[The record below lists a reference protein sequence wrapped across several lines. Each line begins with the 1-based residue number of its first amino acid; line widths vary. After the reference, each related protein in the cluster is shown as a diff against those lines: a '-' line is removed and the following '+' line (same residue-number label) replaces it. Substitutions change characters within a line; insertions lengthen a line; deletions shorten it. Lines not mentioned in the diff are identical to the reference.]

1 MLLGAADTHQILQV
15 DLQRDIKL
23 VAQVVKVLNFKLPTV
38 PLYLK
43 WLTADSSLTISHF
56 PREGAH
62 PAHADGLYP
71 IPGCWAGQVVSMQEA
86 WSHEG
91 PDRRAFF

>member
-23 VAQVVKVLNFKLPTV
+23 VAQVVKVLNLKLPTV

-43 WLTADSSLTISHF
+43 
-56 PREGAH
+56 
-62 PAHADGLYP
+62 
-71 IPGCWAGQVVSMQEA
+71 
-86 WSHEG
+86 
-91 PDRRAFF
+91 